1 MLSRLFKKLDIL
13 IVKAFIGPFIATFFI
28 TLFVLVLQFM
38 WLYIDDVVGKGLS
51 TLIVLQL
58 LVYVAATVVPLA
70 MPLAVLL
77 SSIMTLGNLG
87 ETFELVAIKSAGI
100 SLLRFLRPLFAV
112 SLVLM
117 VIAFYFNN
125 NILPLANLKMNTL
138 KYDIIMKKPA
148 LNIKEGVFF
157 DKIEGFVIKIGKKEK
172 DDSTIRNV
180 VIYEQNNTGNAQ
192 DNVIIADRGTMVV
205 TPDQQSLIFT
215 LYDGSRF
222 QEQAGKGGVQNGT
235 ELTRMSFKKY
245 KKVMDLSTFKM
256 TRTDDSSFR
265 NNYQML
271 TLPELGRAIDSVKN
285 IARGYSKRAAE
296 IVTLNVK
303 IKKYLDTTGWD
314 KVEKAQP
321 PEFSYLKPVTVA
333 RDSIQHLWTVERKR
347 QDSLKHAKDSIDK
360 VIAAATSKNS
370 KPGAG
375 QSGTPGQGAP
385 GQAATGQRAPGQG
398 PASIPV
404 IPANPDAAQHRLPG
418 SPPVPVFADLL
429 PDSAYTTV
437 LERSISQIS
446 AAKTGLDQPSVLFAN
461 EDHNIRQ
468 MEASWHE
475 KITMAVAVVVMFLIG
490 APLGSIIRK
499 GGIGLPL
506 VFAVVFFVIFFLLTN
521 FGRKLAGQA
530 VLTPMVGMWLATYV
544 LVPVG
549 LFLTYKALNDSQ
561 LFNKEFYFRLT
572 RKTRTLAAR
581 IRSWIKA
588 RKISVSSD
596 GSQA

>member
-13 IVKAFIGPFIATFFI
+13 IVKAFIGPFVATFFI

-51 TLIVLQL
+51 AFIVLQL

-77 SSIMTLGNLG
+77 SSIMTMGNLG

-100 SLLRFLRPLFAV
+100 SLLRFLRPLFFV
-112 SLVLM
+112 SLGLTGV
-117 VIAFYFNN
+117 AFYFNN
-125 NILPLANLKMNTL
+125 SILPLANLKMNTL

-172 DDSTIRNV
+172 DDSTIRSV

-192 DNVIIADRGTMVV
+192 DNVIVADRGTMVV
-205 TPDQQSLIFT
+205 SPDQQSLVFT
-215 LYDGSRF
+215 LFDGSRYS
-222 QEQAGKGGVQNGT
+222 EQSGKGGIQTGT

-245 KKVMDLSTFKM
+245 KKVMDLSTFRM
-256 TRTDDSSFR
+256 TRTDDSNFR
-265 NNYQML
+265 NNYQMK
-271 TLPELGRAIDSVKN
+271 TLPQLGVAIDSVKHMTQD
-285 IARGYSKRAAE
+285 YSKRAGD
-296 IVTLNVK
+296 IVAMNVK
-303 IKKYLDTTGWD
+303 IRRYLDTTGWD
-314 KVEKAQP
+314 KVEKASK
-321 PEFSYLKPVTVA
+321 PELVYLKPEAIA
-333 RDSIQHLWTVERKR
+333 RDSVKRLWVTERKR
-347 QDSLKHAKDSIDK
+347 QDSLQHAKDSIDK
-360 VIAAATSKNS
+360 VIARATKKGA
-370 KPGAG
+370 KPGA
-375 QSGTPGQGAP
+375 PAP
-385 GQAATGQRAPGQG
+385 T
-398 PASIPV
+398 PV
-404 IPANPDAAQHRLPG
+404 IPVSPDAAIRAMPNA
-418 SPPVPVFADLL
+418 PPDPVYADLL
-429 PDSAYTTV
+429 PDSVYSTV
-437 LERSISQIS
+437 LERTISTVS
-446 AAKTGLDQPSVLFAN
+446 AAKTGLDQPAIMFSN

-468 MEASWHE
+468 MESSWHE

-530 VLTPMVGMWLATYV
+530 VLTPMVGMWMATYV

-561 LFNKEFYFRLT
+561 LFNKEFYFRIS
-572 RKTRTLAAR
+572 RNIRTLAAR
-581 IRSWIKA
+581 IRAWKKA
-588 RKISVSSD
+588 KKISVSSD

>member
-51 TLIVLQL
+51 AFIVLQL

-112 SLVLM
+112 SLVLTC
-117 VIAFYFNN
+117 IAFYFNN
-125 NILPLANLKMNTL
+125 SILPLANLKMNTL

-205 TPDQQSLIFT
+205 APDQQSLIFT
-215 LYDGSRF
+215 LFDGSRYS
-222 QEQAGKGGVQNGT
+222 EQAGKGGVQMGT
-235 ELTRMSFKKY
+235 ELSRMSFRKY

-265 NNYQML
+265 NNYQMK
-271 TLPELGRAIDSVKN
+271 TLPQLGTSIDSV
-285 IARGYSKRAAE
+285 RRMTQEYSKRAGD
-296 IVTLNVK
+296 IVALNVR
-303 IKKYLDTTGWD
+303 IKKYFDTTGWD
-314 KVEKAQP
+314 KVEKVQNPQLA
-321 PEFSYLKPVTVA
+321 YLKPVTVA
-333 RDSIQHLWTVERKR
+333 RDSLQHLWTVERKR

-360 VIAAATSKNS
+360 VIAAATKKGA
-370 KPGAG
+370 KP
-375 QSGTPGQGAP
+375 T
-385 GQAATGQRAPGQG
+385 
-398 PASIPV
+398 PV
-404 IPANPDAAQHRLPG
+404 IPANPDAARHQLPG
-418 SPPVPVFADLL
+418 SPAAPIFSDLL
-429 PDSAYTTV
+429 PDSAYITV
-437 LERSISQIS
+437 LERTISTIS
-446 AAKTGLDQPSVLFAN
+446 AAKTGLDQPAVLFSN
-461 EDHNIRQ
+461 EDHNLRQ

-475 KITMAVAVVVMFLIG
+475 KITMAVAVLVMFLIG

-530 VLTPMVGMWLATYV
+530 VLSPMVGMWLATYV

-581 IRSWIKA
+581 IRSWKKA